1 MKLVVLGKGFI
12 GTHLYQF
19 LNEKVID
26 VKSFSR
32 KELNYGNYEDIQHY
46 LIKNRPDF
54 VINCCGYTGVPNVD
68 ACESNKDICIEYNIK
83 VPFILNKVCNDN
95 CIKLIHVSSGCIYSG
110 YDKTYTE
117 EDLPDFGI
125 TNPNSSFYSKCKHI
139 FEIGTEPY
147 LNNTAILRI
156 RMPFTNKT
164 EPKNYLYK
172 LFKYN
177 NLINYQ
183 NSLSYVEDLNRFIL
197 FLCANFTGGI
207 FNIVN
212 SGGVTANTIVEIFK
226 ENNIINPNWN
236 FVDMSTLEL
245 KANRS
250 NCVLSNEKV
259 LKMGFSF
266 TDTNEAV
273 KKCIKDM
280 ANEIAK

>member
-12 GTHLYQF
+12 GSHLYHF

-26 VKSFSR
+26 VKAFNR
-32 KELNYGNYEDIQHY
+32 KELDYSNFEDLQTY

-68 ACESNKDICIEYNIK
+68 ACETNKDLCIELNLTI
-83 VPFILNKVCNDN
+83 PFLLNKVCSDN

-110 YDKTYTE
+110 YEKTYTE
-117 EDLPDFGI
+117 EDFPDFGL

-139 FEIGTEPY
+139 FEIGTKPY

-156 RMPFTNKT
+156 RMPFTNKL
-164 EPKNYLYK
+164 EDKNYLYK

-177 NLINYQ
+177 NLINYE

-197 FLCANFTGGI
+197 FLCANFNGGVY
-207 FNIVN
+207 NIVN
-212 SGGVTANTIVEIFK
+212 SGGISASTVIEIFK
-226 ENNIINPNWN
+226 KNGSVNSNWN
-236 FVDMSTLEL
+236 FVDMNSLNL
-245 KANRS
+245 KASRS
-250 NCVLSNEKV
+250 NCVLSNEKT
-259 LKMGFSF
+259 LKMGFNF
-266 TDTNEAV
+266 TDTTEAV
-273 KKCIKDM
+273 QKCIKDI